1 MASQANI
8 DAIATL
14 SSGFTG
20 SSLKADT
27 GTLDLSS
34 KAVFGSAEVLNE
46 SGVSQGVLGDSG
58 LQNMAQ
64 IIIDI
69 NAMIGA
75 ESGDDTGTINE
86 MLVGMSESPEPLAVV
101 EDYALM
107 VDKMGDSA
115 HDSVLLGRD
124 GVQNFIAGGMGS
136 DVLTGGQGAT
146 NFIYGGMKGTSAGIA
161 STQIKG
167 GDQRDFVAGSED
179 IDIIHGGSGNDFIDG
194 GDGDDIIHGE
204 AGTNFIH
211 AGKGA
216 DTVYVD
222 TADFIAIDNND
233 GPADVDTIVLNAR
246 AVGTSHVV
254 GFGNED
260 VLAFTE
266 ADFISGNA
274 GAKTL
279 LGIGSSTSKFDLNT
293 ADFSG
298 IVAIADNAAA
308 DFSDVATVI
317 GAAVT
322 NTEAKDAFVFAVD
335 NGTATAIISWKDDGN
350 GAFDSNDD
358 VSLDVILVG
367 VANAAALTM
376 DNFALQA

>member
-1 MASQANI
+1 VASQANI

-27 GTLDLSS
+27 ETLNLSS
-34 KAVFGSAEVLNE
+34 KNVFGSADVLNA
-46 SGVSQGVLGDSG
+46 SGESQGVLGSLG

-75 ESGDDTGTINE
+75 ENGSEADTINQ

-107 VDKMGDSA
+107 VDKMGDPA
-115 HDSVLLGRD
+115 HDTVLLGRD
-124 GVQNFIAGGMGS
+124 GVQNFIAGGAGS
-136 DVLTGGQGAT
+136 DVLTGGQDAT
-146 NFIYGGMKGTSAGIA
+146 NFIYGGMKGTSDGTA

-222 TADFIAIDNND
+222 TAGFIAIDNND

>member
-1 MASQANI
+1 VASQANI

-27 GTLDLSS
+27 GTLNLSS
-34 KAVFGSAEVLNE
+34 KNVFGSADVQDSDGTSLAP
-46 SGVSQGVLGDSG
+46 LGEQSTK
-58 LQNMAQ
+58 NMAQ

-75 ESGDDTGTINE
+75 EDGSGADTINE
-86 MLVGMSESPEPLAVV
+86 MLVKMGESPEPLAVV

-222 TADFIAIDNND
+222 TAGFIAIDNND

-260 VLAFTE
+260 ALSFTE

-274 GAKTL
+274 GGKTL
-279 LGIGSSTSKFDLNT
+279 LGTGSSTSKFDLNT
-293 ADFSG
+293 TDFSG
-298 IVAIADNAAA
+298 IAAIEDNAVS
-308 DFSDVATVI
+308 DFSDAGSII

-322 NTEAKDAFVFAVD
+322 NVAANDAFVFAVD
-335 NGTATAIISWKDDGN
+335 NGSDTAIISWKDDGN
-350 GAFDSNDD
+350 GTFDSNDD

-367 VANAAALTM
+367 VADAAALTM